1 MIGSKPHKSTLT
13 LNVNGL
19 NAPFRRQV
27 VFKKRKNKTHS
38 FVCFLQQTHLT
49 CNDTH
54 RLKINGWKIIY
65 HANGKQKRLWVPIF
79 ISDKA
84 DFKPIVFKKK
94 KTVQIDKDRYYII
107 IKSSIQQQ
115 DLTILNIN
123 TPNIEVRR
131 FIRQVLIDPRKKLSH
146 TVIVGNFN
154 TPLTV
159 N

>member
-38 FVCFLQQTHLT
+38 LVCFLQQTHLT

-65 HANGKQKRLWVPIF
+65 HANGKQKRLWVTIF

-84 DFKPIVFKKK
+84 DFKPVVLKKK
-94 KTVQIDKDRYYII
+94 KNSTNRQRQILHNNKEFN
-107 IKSSIQQQ
+107 S
-115 DLTILNIN
+115 T
-123 TPNIEVRR
+123 TR
-131 FIRQVLIDPRKKLSH
+131 FNYPKYKHSQHWSTQIHKTSTYRSKKK
-146 TVIVGNFN
+146 T
-154 TPLTV
+154 
-159 N
+159 